1 MPESRRLLAVPFIG
15 KDVPSA
21 ASEFAHPE
29 VLIGLT
35 ILSYRYEGMRDSDMF
50 HVLEQMKESL
60 KQELGPFPDRPSGIR
75 FTSWLTRA
83 NILRSSKGLKELE
96 TDVPPL
102 QLFQPR
108 DKKQM
113 RAACILLS
121 NLSEVSTNALILAI
135 RHAPKHFLVDN
146 SLLPVEPCV
155 PIHHGSPANEAHGL
169 GIRSWQRHA
178 VQHSP
183 WLQWDTIEFATR
195 GPS

>member
-121 NLSEVSTNALILAI
+121 NLSETILYYLSSHVFPYTMAAQRTKLTASGYDLGSDMLFNI
-135 RHAPKHFLVDN
+135 RLGFSGTPSN
-146 SLLPVEPCV
+146 LLPE
-155 PIHHGSPANEAHGL
+155 GL
-169 GIRSWQRHA
+169 
-178 VQHSP
+178 P
-183 WLQWDTIEFATR
+183 DCK
-195 GPS
+195 